1 MYSRIKQF
9 KTLKGVDESL
19 DLMYN
24 SLESVRLGTQV
35 VPTVASLNDFC
46 ASDVFSNFDVPCF
59 DRSAVDGY
67 AVISSDVV
75 SSSVTNP
82 TRLDIIQEVFANS
95 RPNELKPNS
104 YGEASVVYTGAPI
117 PPGADAV
124 VMVEDTKVEG
134 SEVMVYR
141 PVSPQQNVSKKG
153 EDFRVGDIVL
163 KKRTLIKPWH
173 IAALLSTGNKN
184 VCVYKKLRI
193 GVLSTGS
200 ELKEYSSDSDNLI
213 VDTTR
218 PLILSLIKENF
229 CEAVDLGIV
238 SDDLGK
244 IAFSIKEALREV
256 DMVITTGGTSVG
268 SSDFVKEAILSLENS
283 SVIFHGVRMRPG
295 RPTGLA
301 LVKGKP
307 VFMLSGYPVAAF
319 TGFEVFV
326 KRALDHI
333 RGATS
338 SPPPTMPAI
347 LSRRLAK
354 PVGVKAFVRVKV
366 SKGADGV
373 FIAEPLRLTGSG
385 LLSTLTNGDGLVV
398 VDEDLEG
405 YDEGDK
411 VNVLLLKPV

>member
-1 MYSRIKQF
+1 MYSKIKEF
-9 KTLKGVDESL
+9 KTLKSVDESL
-19 DLMYN
+19 NLMFK
-24 SLESVRLGTQV
+24 SLKGIRLSTCM
-35 VPTVASLNDFC
+35 VPAPLSLNNFS
-46 ASDVFSNFDVPCF
+46 AMDVFAKFDVPSF
-59 DRSAVDGY
+59 NRSAVDGY
-67 AVISSDVV
+67 AVLSSDVV

-82 TRLDIIQEVFANS
+82 TRLEVVQEVFANS
-95 RPNELKPNS
+95 NPNKLRPNS
-104 YGEASVVYTGAPI
+104 HGEASVVYTGAPI

-124 VMVEDTKVEG
+124 VMVEDTKIEG
-134 SEVMVYR
+134 SKVMVYR

-153 EDFRVGDIVL
+153 EDFRTGAIVL

-173 IAALLSTGNKN
+173 IAALLSTGNQN
-184 VCVYKKLRI
+184 VCVYNKLKI

-200 ELKEYSSDSDNLI
+200 ELSDQPSDSDNPI

-218 PLILSLIKENF
+218 PLILSLAKENF

-238 SDDLGK
+238 SDDLDK
-244 IAFSIKEALREV
+244 IASSIKDALRMV

-268 SSDFVKEAILSLENS
+268 SSDLVKEAVLSLGNS
-283 SVIFHGVRMRPG
+283 SIVFHGVRMRPG

-326 KRALDHI
+326 KKALDHL
-333 RGATS
+333 RG
-338 SPPPTMPAI
+338 PASFPYQTVPAL

-366 SKGADGV
+366 SKGDKGV

-398 VDEDLEG
+398 IDEDLEG

-411 VNVLLLKPV
+411 VDVSLLKPI